1 MYGPCFMAFVSTGLS
16 SPSVFSDF
24 GSVCDDAVVQRMVA
38 VFDYDPWESSPN
50 IDSEVSTDFMSVK
63 PTTFQPKI
71 KKKKRKTCFKCVSL
85 QDELGFRAGDII
97 YVLGEM
103 DQDGFYYVCGITC

>member
-1 MYGPCFMAFVSTGLS
+1 MYGPCFMAFVSTGF
-16 SPSVFSDF
+16 SPSVLSDF
-24 GSVCDDAVVQRMVA
+24 GSFCDDAVVQRMVA

-71 KKKKRKTCFKCVSL
+71 KKEKEKLVL
-85 QDELGFRAGDII
+85 NVFRCRMNSASGR
-97 YVLGEM
+97 E
-103 DQDGFYYVCGITC
+103 T